1 MRKLPGACAE
11 KGMMLKKA
19 QDDCLS
25 DLSIRM
31 SMVIYAGFLRF
42 LLYTFLN
49 AMQEKNLIL
58 FYSRLFWRFDA
69 N

>member
-1 MRKLPGACAE
+1 MRKLPGTRAE

-31 SMVIYAGFLRF
+31 SMVIYAGLLHF

-49 AMQEKNLIL
+49 AMQEKILIL

>member
-58 FYSRLFWRFDA
+58 F
-69 N
+69 